1 MQKNGKILIA
11 DDDKSILKSLS
22 ILLENDFEKVETIS
36 NPNLI
41 LSTFQK
47 ENYDVVLLDM
57 NFSAGINSGN
67 EGIYWLNEILKLD
80 TQAIVV
86 MITAYG
92 DVDLAVK
99 ALKEGATDFIS
110 KPWNN
115 EKLITTLKSALKI
128 RSSQIEI
135 NKLNKD
141 KQNLS
146 EELNKSEKFIG
157 SSNAI
162 NNILSVIDK
171 VSNTDANI
179 LILGENGTG
188 KELIAKELHR
198 KSNRK
203 NNPFITVDLG
213 TLSESLF
220 ESELFGHKKGAFTD
234 AKDERIGRFEIA
246 NEGTL
251 FLDEIGNIPILL
263 QSKLL
268 TAIQNKEITP
278 VGANNPVKIDIRLI
292 CATNKNLTELINH
305 GLFREDLFY
314 RINTIQIDLPA
325 LREREKD
332 AILIAEHYLK
342 FFSSKYEK
350 PLLKFSR
357 TSIETLLNYNWPG
370 NIRELKH
377 TIEKAVILSS
387 DNVLQ
392 PKDLML
398 KQDSSNK
405 NKDNWPLKFEEIEK
419 TAIQRALK
427 NNSGKIIDAAKEL
440 GLTRQTLHNKIN
452 KYKL

>member
-1 MQKNGKILIA
+1 MQKKVKLLIA
-11 DDDKSILKSLS
+11 DDDKNILKSLS
-22 ILLENDFEKVETIS
+22 ILLENDFEKVDTIS

-41 LSTFQK
+41 ISSFQK

-67 EGIYWLNEILKLD
+67 EGIYWLNEILKID
-80 TQAIVV
+80 KQAIVV

-92 DVDLAVK
+92 DVDIAVK

-146 EELNKSEKFIG
+146 EELNKSEKILG
-157 SSNAI
+157 TSAAI
-162 NNILSVIDK
+162 NSVLSVIDK

-188 KELIAKELHR
+188 KELIAKEIHR
-198 KSNRK
+198 KSDRK
-203 NNPFITVDLG
+203 NNPLITVDLG

-246 NEGTL
+246 NGGTL
-251 FLDEIGNIPILL
+251 FLDEIGNIPISL

-278 VGANNPVKIDIRLI
+278 VGANNPVKINIRLI

-325 LREREKD
+325 LREREND
-332 AILIAEHYLK
+332 AILIAEHYLR

-350 PLLKFSR
+350 PLLKFSK
-357 TSIETLLNYNWPG
+357 TAIETLLNYNWPG

-377 TIEKAVILSS
+377 SIEKAVILCSS
-387 DNVLQ
+387 NILQ
-392 PKDLML
+392 AADLML
-398 KQDSSNK
+398 KQESINNK
-405 NKDNWPLKFEEIEK
+405 SDNWPLKFEEIEK

>member
-1 MQKNGKILIA
+1 MQKKGKILIA
-11 DDDKSILKSLS
+11 DDEKSILKSLS
-22 ILLENDFEKVETIS
+22 ILLENDFEKVEIIS

-47 ENYDVVLLDM
+47 ENYDVILLDM

-67 EGIYWLNEILKLD
+67 EGIYWLNEILKVD
-80 TQAIVV
+80 KQAIVV

-115 EKLITTLKSALKI
+115 EKLITTIKSALKI

-146 EELNKSEKFIG
+146 KELNKSEKILG
-157 SSNAI
+157 TSPAI
-162 NNILSVIDK
+162 KEVLSVIEK
-171 VSNTDANI
+171 VSNTDANM

-198 KSNRK
+198 KSDRK

-246 NEGTL
+246 NGGTL
-251 FLDEIGNIPILL
+251 FLDEIGNIPISL

-268 TAIQNKEITP
+268 TVIQNKEITP

-292 CATNKNLTELINH
+292 CATNKNLSDLINQ

-314 RINTIQIDLPA
+314 RINTIQIDLPS
-325 LREREKD
+325 LKEREGD
-332 AILIAEHYLK
+332 IVLIAEYYMR

-350 PLLKFSR
+350 PLLKFSK

-398 KQDSSNK
+398 KQDYSNK
-405 NKDNWPLKFEEIEK
+405 NKDSWPLKFEEIEK

-427 NNSGKIIDAAKEL
+427 NNSGKIIGAAKEL